1 MIRVREVDADIW
13 AHALGAAA
21 FVPLQQS
28 AAYGTAIARRGRVVH
43 RLLIEDGGSTVLGVQ
58 ALTRAVAGIPALTT
72 ALRGPFAFADA
83 AISAAAMT
91 AAIGALQRRWPHAL
105 IVAPEL
111 ADDPATHALLRTA
124 KLRCVMSPAAVIRV
138 ALDAE
143 PAALRKRLDQK
154 WRNRLVK
161 AEAAGL
167 KVEIAR
173 GGASLQYLLNAHER
187 LMRAKRFKSLPSAFV
202 QEIVAASARRDVFVC
217 TAELKR
223 TTVAGA
229 LFLRHGDT
237 ATYVIAANEAEGRA
251 GHAGNLLLWRGLL
264 ALREAGV
271 KVCDLGLVDTD
282 RSPALARF
290 KLGAG
295 GTIFTPCGTWTPSP
309 V

>member
-1 MIRVREVDADIW
+1 MIRVREVDPDIW

-28 AAYGTAIARRGRVVH
+28 AAYGTAIARRGRAVR
-43 RLLIEDGGSTVLGVQ
+43 RLLIEDGGSTALGVQ
-58 ALTRAVAGIPALTT
+58 AMTRSIAGFPVLTT
-72 ALRGPFAFADA
+72 ALRGPFAFAATAAGDA
-83 AISAAAMT
+83 ALAQAVQ
-91 AAIGALQRRWPHAL
+91 ALARRWPHAL
-105 IVAPEL
+105 IVAPEF
-111 ADDPATHALLRTA
+111 ADGARVQAQLRAA
-124 KLRCVMSPAAVIRV
+124 KLRCVMSPASVIRV
-138 ALDAE
+138 SLDAE
-143 PAALRKRLDQK
+143 PAQLRKRLDQK

-187 LMRAKRFKSLPSAFV
+187 LMRAKRFKSLPGAFV

-229 LFLRHGDT
+229 LFVRHGDS
-237 ATYVIAANEAEGRA
+237 ATYVVAANEAGRA

-264 ALREAGV
+264 ALRDAGV
-271 KVCDLGLVDTD
+271 RICDLGLIDTD

-290 KLGAG
+290 KLGTG
-295 GTIFTPCGTWTPSP
+295 GDVFTPCGTWTPSP
-309 V
+309 L